1 MKQPIRTR
9 RVDAN
14 IDDENELN
22 QMESHEDLKFLR
34 EIQSNKVILNVGGAR
49 FEKWSAY
56 PYEGPGVSVGGA
68 PHDRVFRRSSGEQ
81 FH

>member
-1 MKQPIRTR
+1 MKQAIRTR

-56 PYEGPGVSVGGA
+56 P
-68 PHDRVFRRSSGEQ
+68 
-81 FH
+81 